1 MSQATI
7 AFIHADDTVLSVKD
21 FDAPPSIHLN

>member
-7 AFIHADDTVLSVKD
+7 AFIHADDVVLSEKD